1 MGGIC
6 VSYISLHIYICMYM
20 DGHPTRA
27 YLEHFSVVFAVNKP
41 LVLLF
46 IFSFYL
52 YTASQVQYHLA
63 LSPFLLQ
70 FLNNKCTDCTFK
82 HIFSTQKLRTKHYHK
97 PIRSCFY
104 SEVFGYNLVPCNSH
118 AIPMQDHSYC
128 VRVTLWM
135 ISVICWRHWRQLRKC
150 IRVIRQRIT
159 IQE

>member
-1 MGGIC
+1 MVSPDSVVSVVCSCSFHQIIFQNDGGHMCIIH
-6 VSYISLHIYICMYM
+6 ISAYIYICMYM

-52 YTASQVQYHLA
+52 YTASQVQYLLA
-63 LSPFLLQ
+63 LAPFLLQ

-104 SEVFGYNLVPCNSH
+104 SEVLGYNLVPCNSH
-118 AIPMQDHSYC
+118 AIPMQFPC
-128 VRVTLWM
+128 RIIVT
-135 ISVICWRHWRQLRKC
+135 V
-150 IRVIRQRIT
+150 
-159 IQE
+159 